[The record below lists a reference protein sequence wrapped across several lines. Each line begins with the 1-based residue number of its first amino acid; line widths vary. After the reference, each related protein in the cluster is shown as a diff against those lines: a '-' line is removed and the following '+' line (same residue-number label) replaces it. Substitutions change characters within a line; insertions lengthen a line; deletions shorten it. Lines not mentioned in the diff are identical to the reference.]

1 MMTKEELLTQESLK
15 ELLIYDTSTGEFVWT
30 KQIPGRRKRK
40 VGTIR
45 PDGYV
50 MIHIVGKFYLAHR
63 LAWLYINGEWP
74 EGEIDHIDRN
84 PSNNAFANL
93 RGANLYGA
101 NLCDANLCDANL
113 RGADLL
119 LLISQR
125 SILPEGDLIG
135 WKKLNGEKICKLR
148 IPADAKRV
156 GGLVGRKCRAE
167 YAEVLDGGGVSGGFS
182 GASVTYKN
190 GCTVKPNSYDP
201 NPLVECSNGIHFF
214 ITKKEAEDYSL

>member
-1 MMTKEELLTQESLK
+1 MTKEELLTQESLK

-93 RGANLYGA
+93 RDTTHSENMQNL
-101 NLCDANLCDANL
+101 
-113 RGADLL
+113 
-119 LLISQR
+119 
-125 SILPEGDLIG
+125 
-135 WKKLNGEKICKLR
+135 
-148 IPADAKRV
+148 ADALRTNKTGILGVCCHKRSGKFHAQIV
-156 GGLVGRKCRAE
+156 INGKKKHLGLFTTKEEASSAYHSAKLSLHTHTPPVHELQKEDIGGQ
-167 YAEVLDGGGVSGGFS
+167 S
-182 GASVTYKN
+182 
-190 GCTVKPNSYDP
+190 
-201 NPLVECSNGIHFF
+201 
-214 ITKKEAEDYSL
+214 